1 MKINSLA
8 KVKITSGFVKT
19 KVKDQALS
27 ESIANF
33 YKADP
38 QQIHSQKS
46 FLPETDV
53 IGKLRSIVTQTKK
66 EIINTKLG
74 AEGQVIK
81 KRLTPMGPDNIGWY
95 YCDVSDTHIITEIVD
110 RGVARLNKVKDLI
123 REQWDGLVANGK
135 AGLGNLDFTF
145 PTCEEFLASAKITVK
160 FQSGSINFDDLAID
174 QLSKEA
180 AASVRAIQK
189 QDRDERLNA
198 TLGVFDNILNS
209 VRDRITSLEESC
221 KKGNRLRPEKFVS
234 LRDELAEFK
243 NAPLISDIDPARATL
258 TNMADTLLSVV
269 ESAHSFPDLTHDQ
282 RKVAADDLRKNAIEA
297 TNLAANIGL

>member
-1 MKINSLA
+1 
-8 KVKITSGFVKT
+8 
-19 KVKDQALS
+19 
-27 ESIANF
+27 
-33 YKADP
+33 
-38 QQIHSQKS
+38 
-46 FLPETDV
+46 
-53 IGKLRSIVTQTKK
+53 
-66 EIINTKLG
+66 
-74 AEGQVIK
+74 
-81 KRLTPMGPDNIGWY
+81 MGPDNIGWY

-145 PTCEEFLASAKITVK
+145 PTCEEFLASAKIT
-160 FQSGSINFDDLAID
+160 LAID

-269 ESAHSFPDLTHDQ
+269 DSAHSFPDLTHDQ

>member
-1 MKINSLA
+1 MEINSLA

-66 EIINTKLG
+66 EIIDVKFDDNGKV
-74 AEGQVIK
+74 AK

-95 YCDVSDTHIITEIVD
+95 YCDAADTHAITEIVD
-110 RGVARLNKVKDLI
+110 RGVARLNKVKELI
-123 REQWDGLVANGK
+123 RDQWDILVEKGK
-135 AGLGNLDFTF
+135 AGLGELKFTY
-145 PTCEEFLASAKITVK
+145 PTVDEFLASARITVK
-160 FQSGSINFDDLAID
+160 FQSGSVNFDGLAIE
-174 QLSKEA
+174 QLSNEA

-209 VRDRITSLEESC
+209 VRDRIGSLEESC

-269 ESAHSFPDLTHDQ
+269 ESAHSFPELTHEQ
-282 RKVAADDLRKNAIEA
+282 RKVAANDLRKNAIEA
-297 TNLAANIGL
+297 TNLASNIGL